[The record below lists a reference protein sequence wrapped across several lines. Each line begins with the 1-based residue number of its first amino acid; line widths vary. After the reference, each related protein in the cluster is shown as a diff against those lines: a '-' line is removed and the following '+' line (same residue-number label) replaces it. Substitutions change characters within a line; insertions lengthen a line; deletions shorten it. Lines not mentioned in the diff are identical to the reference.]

1 MMKDIELLRMFTPSE
16 RQIIKENVF
25 VKRETSIGLLC
36 LGSYLLFCVYSIV
49 KFYRIKNVF

>member
-1 MMKDIELLRMFTPSE
+1 MKDIDLLRMFTPSE
-16 RQIIKENVF
+16 REIIKDNVF
-25 VKRETSIGLLC
+25 VKRETSINLLC